1 MSARHFAH
9 RDPKRARLVAS
20 GVVANVLDER
30 DGNVSVLAQ
39 GRIGDAALS
48 SHPLTKLGHQLRC
61 YDLLHG
67 YRNDARGTQVLHEY
81 LCARMGNRMETGAL
95 SGTATAR

>member
-1 MSARHFAH
+1 MSTSHLAH
-9 RDPKRARLVAS
+9 RAPEPARLVARW
-20 GVVANVLDER
+20 VVANVPDER
-30 DGNVSVLAQ
+30 DGNMPVLAQ

-48 SHPLTKLGHQLRC
+48 SHPLTKPRHQLRR

-81 LCARMGNRMETGAL
+81 LCP
-95 SGTATAR
+95 